1 MSAISY
7 GFDFNYGNSITKNW
21 FLASYIS
28 IFSEEETFIAEKSK
42 NQEFTNS
49 TNGIYAFVGNYF
61 TLSKDGTFSG
71 DIGITYL
78 SSFLKANYLMSETT
92 NLTMGLRKTLWDKKG
107 VITLTAED
115 ILGLANSR
123 LTSKYLNQDYSYFAK
138 PETQFI
144 RVGFTY
150 NFGNFKLRD
159 NKRSIEKVERDRLK
173 KD

>member
-1 MSAISY
+1 MMNVGSFA
-7 GFDFNYGNSITKNW
+7 FALLK
-21 FLASYIS
+21 
-28 IFSEEETFIAEKSK
+28 K
-42 NQEFTNS
+42 NQQKEIVIKIDSYVMFTKKNLNLQLGKPIS
-49 TNGIYAFVGNYF
+49 
-61 TLSKDGTFSG
+61 
-71 DIGITYL
+71 YL
-78 SSFLKANYLMSETT
+78 SSFLKANYIISETT

-150 NFGNFKLRD
+150 NFGNFKLKD